1 MFVGLWIRL
10 SKIIQSSGFLGALL
24 GKSARSMMKVT
35 VPLTK
40 NVLLP
45 LATMASA
52 SAIIGA
58 IQIKMCGRGVIRAG
72 KIIILVIS
80 CYDIIRI
87 IKSLQSLENHHQVY

>member
-24 GKSARSMMKVT
+24 GKSARPMMKVT

-72 KIIILVIS
+72 KIILVIS

>member
-1 MFVGLWIRL
+1 
-10 SKIIQSSGFLGALL
+10 
-24 GKSARSMMKVT
+24 MKVT

-87 IKSLQSLENHHQVY
+87 IKSLVIRKSSSGLLIDRFRETV